1 MVLGSFEG
9 WNLFFSVG
17 YAMGNV
23 MLLLLWLMYMF
34 MFDIYCIGVL
44 DLWVG
49 ICSEVLVSQQSPG

>member
-1 MVLGSFEG
+1 MEP
-9 WNLFFSVG
+9 FFLSVG

-23 MLLLLWLMYMF
+23 MLLLLLLMYMF
-34 MFDIYCIGVL
+34 IFIFDIYCIGVL